1 MDIFLF
7 LELWCAGFALPVRNT
22 VHTKAQMENFI
33 ALFYYSQCLY
43 TVQQQKQ
50 ARKNTIY
57 ICLEL
62 FYTVKL
68 KSRYDAEQADVV
80 MPKYHLTSHPHLL

>member
-1 MDIFLF
+1 MGIFLF

-62 FYTVKL
+62 FYTVKV
-68 KSRYDAEQADVV
+68 RCRTGRCGDAKIPLNQPPSLIVI
-80 MPKYHLTSHPHLL
+80 